1 MTERSN
7 EGGHS
12 EQGIK
17 VISRMAGFV
26 ELDPSELEQLM
37 GLAGCRS
44 RFRRG
49 DVIRSEAEHDLYLV
63 VDGWAA
69 SAVILEDGSRQLVSV
84 NLPGDILG
92 LPGLAVKEPID
103 TVIALTDVEVTSI
116 PQQQLGAMFAQ
127 SPRLAAIM
135 FLISQEERSLL
146 MERLALIGQ
155 APALTRLAALILRLQ
170 ERHAQLG
177 NQPTQNFFMPLT
189 QRELGDLIGVSS
201 VHTNGLLKELR
212 SGEVATIGNRQLT
225 VLDRGRLAKIAGVA
239 PWRRAKPAWLPR
251 L

>member
-1 MTERSN
+1 M
-7 EGGHS
+7 
-12 EQGIK
+12 
-17 VISRMAGFV
+17 VISRLAGFV
-26 ELDPSELEQLM
+26 ELEPSELDQLM
-37 GLAGCRS
+37 ALAGSRS

-69 SAVILEDGSRQLVSV
+69 SAVILEDGSRQLVNA

-92 LPGLAVKEPID
+92 LPGLAMKEPID
-103 TVIALTDVEVTSI
+103 TVIALTDIEVTGI
-116 PQQQLGAMFAQ
+116 PQQQLGEMFAR

-135 FLISQEERSLL
+135 FLISQEERSIL

-155 APALTRLAALILRLQ
+155 APALTRLAALILRMQ
-170 ERHAQLG
+170 ERHAQLENG
-177 NQPTQNFFMPLT
+177 PAASFFMPLI

-212 SGEVATIGNRQLT
+212 SRKVVTIANRQLT
-225 VLDRGRLAKIAGVA
+225 VHDQDQLVEIAGVA